1 MWPLATRV
9 RVSHMRRD
17 LKGLADGAFDLVV
30 IGGGV
35 FGAAAAWDA
44 TQRGLSVALIER
56 ADFAS
61 YTSANSY
68 KVVHGGIRYI
78 QHGDVY
84 RIRQSAGERSAF
96 LRIAPH
102 LVRPLPIAIPTYG
115 HGMKGKAALR
125 VGVGA
130 YDALTFDRNRGISDP
145 ARRIPSGRS
154 MSRRDTLDLF
164 PNLDPNRLTGS
175 VIFND
180 GQMLNP
186 PRLVLAF
193 VQSAVEAGAVAANYV
208 EATGLIQDG
217 RKVTGVEAKDV
228 LTGADFPIKAKMVLN
243 AAGPYAEQF
252 VAKAL
257 TQVTPGAA
265 GAYSRDACFVV
276 NRRLFDH
283 DVALAAQAQ
292 THDPDAM
299 VSRGNRHLFIA
310 PWRDYTLIGTWHVVW
325 KKDPAAI
332 RVEDEEL
339 QSFLDEMQAGY
350 PGLDLTLDDVGI
362 WNCGLVPFGENDEN
376 ATHLRYGHRSSLIDH
391 GKVDGIDNLLTLIGV
406 RFTTGRFEAEQAV
419 NIIAERLGARG
430 ASRTSSTPLSGGDLP
445 SSIEVVHQQAMRD
458 HGEQCSP
465 DVLRSMLHHYGT
477 GMGEVLKSID
487 DNPELAE
494 PVGDSSVI
502 GAQAVHAVRHEM
514 AQNLADIVF
523 RRTDLATGAYPG
535 EAALNEI
542 AAAIGPMLGWDEA
555 QIAEEIEAVKVR
567 FPKRAVLDADRAGP
581 HETAAA

>member
-1 MWPLATRV
+1 
-9 RVSHMRRD
+9 MRRD
-17 LKGLADGAFDLVV
+17 LRALADSHFDLVV

-35 FGAAAAWDA
+35 FGAAAAWEA
-44 TQRGLSVALIER
+44 VQRGLSVALIER

-115 HGMKGKAALR
+115 YGMKGKAALR

-130 YDALTFDRNRGISDP
+130 YDLLTVDRNRGIDDP
-145 ARRIPSGRS
+145 ERRIPFGKGLSK
-154 MSRRDTLDLF
+154 RDTLDLF
-164 PNLDPNRLTGS
+164 PNLQAGGLTGS

-208 EATGLIQDG
+208 EATGLIRDG
-217 RKVTGVEAKDV
+217 DKVTGVLATDV
-228 LTGADFPIKAKMVLN
+228 FSDADFAIKAKIVLN
-243 AAGPYAEQF
+243 AAGPYAEGF
-252 VAKAL
+252 VNKAL
-257 TQVTPGAA
+257 NKARLDAA
-265 GAYSRDACFVV
+265 GVYSRDACFVI

-283 DVALAAQAQ
+283 DVALAAQGQ
-292 THDPDAM
+292 THDPDA
-299 VSRGNRHLFIA
+299 VISRGNRHLFIA

-332 RVEDEEL
+332 RVEDDEL
-339 QSFLDEMQAGY
+339 QSFLDEVQAGY

-362 WNCGLVPFGENDEN
+362 WNCGLVPFGENEEG

-391 GKVDGIDNLLTLIGV
+391 GKENGAENLLTLIGV
-406 RFTTGRFEAEQAV
+406 RFTTGRYEAQKA
-419 NIIAERLGARG
+419 IDTIAERLGAGRG
-430 ASRTSSTPLSGGDLP
+430 ASRTSSTPLKGGDLP
-445 SSIEVVHQQAMRD
+445 SGIEAAHRQAVRD
-458 HGEQCSP
+458 HSEHCSP
-465 DVLRSMLHHYGT
+465 EVLRSLLHHYGSDLD
-477 GMGEVLKSID
+477 EVLKGVDGKPDLLS
-487 DNPELAE
+487 
-494 PVGDSSVI
+494 PVGGRDVI
-502 GAQAVHAVRHEM
+502 PAQAVHAVRREM
-514 AQNLADIVF
+514 AHTLGDVVF

-535 EAALNEI
+535 EAVLRHI
-542 AAAIGPMLGWDEA
+542 AGTVAPMLGWDKA
-555 QIAEEIEAVKVR
+555 AIDAEIDTIKAR
-567 FPKRAVLDADRAGP
+567 FPKRAVAAIDRDGRPAT
-581 HETAAA
+581 EAA